1 MRTRSSGFTL
11 VEILVV
17 IVIVG
22 IMLTFATLAID
33 SSGDRAIED
42 KLVTESERVEQ
53 LFKLGQEEAELKG
66 IEIGFL
72 YTHTAY
78 AFLVIGP
85 DGDWIPLMDGPLR
98 PRPIPQPL
106 EFALRVE
113 DRPVPPAQNLPE
125 APSGDDKKASDP
137 TAPQVAPQVMLLS
150 SGEITPF
157 TLDLTTPALPVRYR
171 LTATLLGQ
179 VSSERFDREGLR

>member
-17 IVIVG
+17 VVIVG
-22 IMLTFATLAID
+22 IMLTFATIAID

-42 KLVTESERVEQ
+42 KLVTEAERMEQ
-53 LFKLGQEEAELKG
+53 LFKLGEEEAELKG

-72 YTHTAY
+72 YTSTAY
-78 AFLVIGP
+78 AFMVVGP
-85 DGDWIPLMDGPLR
+85 DGDWIPFTEGPLR

-106 EFALRVE
+106 EFTLRVE
-113 DRPVPPAQNLPE
+113 NRPVAPAQRLPE
-125 APSGDDKKASDP
+125 PPSDDEKKASDAA
-137 TAPQVAPQVMLLS
+137 APKIDPQVMLLS

-157 TLDLTTPALPVRYR
+157 TLDLTTPALPVSYR
-171 LTATLLGQ
+171 VTATLLGQ
-179 VSSERFDREGLR
+179 VSKERFEREGLR

>member
-17 IVIVG
+17 VVIVG
-22 IMLTFATLAID
+22 IMLSFATLAID
-33 SSGDRAIED
+33 SSGNRAIED

-53 LFKLGQEEAELKG
+53 LYKLAQEEAELKG

-72 YTHTAY
+72 YTGTHY

-85 DGDWIPLMDGPLR
+85 DGDWISLTDGPLR

-113 DRPVPPAQNLPE
+113 DRAVPPAQSLPE
-125 APSGDDKKASDP
+125 APGDDAPKASDASVP
-137 TAPQVAPQVMLLS
+137 EIVPQVMLLS

-171 LTATLLGQ
+171 VTATLLGQ
-179 VSSERFDREGLR
+179 VSKERFDREGLR